1 MLSSC
6 CNAHVIRL
14 LFYVRITLAALLF
27 KSERL
32 PIADFVSP
40 LLVLWIVSYLTAL
53 YQPQRLINVKLL
65 YNNHIQRTQK
75 EMIVQTLSVQS
86 TRDIILE
93 VLLKATT
100 NLRKVSLTVEGQSEE
115 VPNTAQQLNDQKQLI
130 QFALPLFIEAKH

>member
-65 YNNHIQRTQK
+65 YNNHIQRT
-75 EMIVQTLSVQS
+75 
-86 TRDIILE
+86 
-93 VLLKATT
+93 
-100 NLRKVSLTVEGQSEE
+100 
-115 VPNTAQQLNDQKQLI
+115 
-130 QFALPLFIEAKH
+130 